1 MSKGRDFK
9 FRRQDNIGAA
19 DADDDGYLQECFVDT
34 GDLETLLDC
43 CNPKSIVV
51 GRTGAGKTAL
61 LKVVENRT
69 QRCII
74 IPPES
79 LSLSYISNSTILK
92 FVEHL
97 GVNLDIFYR
106 LLWRHV
112 FTVEL
117 VKNHFK
123 IYSEDDKK
131 TFWQKIRY
139 RFTDQRNRKALEYLE
154 NWGKSF
160 WEETEY
166 RIKEVTKK
174 LEKDIHGQIET
185 ALPIG
190 ALAGQVG
197 GSYKISDE
205 KKSEI
210 VERAQK
216 VVNDVQIRQLSDI
229 ISLLDEILDDPQKRY
244 YVLIDRLDEDW
255 VESRLRY
262 RLIRALVETIRD
274 FRKIKNAKIVIA
286 IRQDLL
292 DRVFRIIRGAGFQ
305 EEKYDAMYV
314 RISWSDQ
321 QLHEIMDKRL
331 NRLLKNKYTKQPLK
345 IEDILPI
352 SIDGQKPGEYIVRR
366 TLKQPRDVI
375 HLVNKCIEQ
384 VIDKKRI
391 TADAMKRAEREYSR
405 DRLRYLADEWHSD
418 IPNLLECAKV
428 LRKQRY
434 RFPIQ
439 SLDKPCEEFCL
450 DFACENLGSNDPD
463 VNSYLSQLAFQT
475 ANANSDLELF
485 RNSLVQAFYKIG
497 ILGIKLESYDSYL
510 WSSGQRVSIST
521 TEIDDRTK
529 LEVHPAFWR
538 VFGIVNKE
546 AYVSLRSTRETRHGK
561 IKGKIKGSF

>member
-1 MSKGRDFK
+1 MIKGKDFI

-34 GDLETLLDC
+34 GDLETILDC

-61 LKVVENRT
+61 LKIVENRT
-69 QRCII
+69 QRAIL

-79 LSLSYISNSTILK
+79 LSLSYISNSTVLK
-92 FVEHL
+92 FVERL

-117 VKNHFK
+117 VKKHFQ

-131 TFWQKIRY
+131 TFWQKIRLT
-139 RFTDQRNRKALEYLE
+139 FTDQKNRKALEYLE

-166 RIKEVTKK
+166 RIQEVTQK
-174 LEKDIHGQIET
+174 LEKEIHGQIKT
-185 ALPIG
+185 ALPKG
-190 ALAGQVG
+190 VLAGQLG
-197 GSYKISDE
+197 GSCKVTDE
-205 KKSEI
+205 QKGQI

-244 YVLIDRLDEDW
+244 YILIDRLDEDW

-262 RLIRALVETIRD
+262 QLIRALVETIRD
-274 FRKIKNAKIVIA
+274 FRKIKNAKIVVA

-314 RISWSDQ
+314 RIKWSDE
-321 QLHEIMDKRL
+321 QLREIMDKRL
-331 NRLLKNKYTKQPLK
+331 NHLLKNKYTKRPLK
-345 IEDILPI
+345 IEDILPR
-352 SIDGQKPGEYIVRR
+352 SIDGQKPGEYIVSR

-384 VIDKKRI
+384 VADKNSI
-391 TADAMKRAEREYSR
+391 TADALKRAEGEYSR

-418 IPNLLECAKV
+418 IPNLLEFAKV
-428 LRKQRY
+428 LRKLSF

-450 DFACENLGSNDPD
+450 YFACENLGSNDPK
-463 VNSYLSQLAFQT
+463 VNSYLSQLAIQT
-475 ANANSDLELF
+475 ANANSDLGLF
-485 RNSLVQAFYKIG
+485 RNSLVLAFYKIG
-497 ILGIKLESYDSYL
+497 ILGVKLESYDSYL
-510 WSSGQRVSIST
+510 WSSGQRGSIST
-521 TEIDDRTK
+521 TEINDKTK

-538 VFGIVNKE
+538 VFGIVNRE
-546 AYVSLRSTRETRHGK
+546 AYVNLRSTRETRQGHL
-561 IKGKIKGSF
+561 SQTN

>member
-19 DADDDGYLQECFVDT
+19 DADDDVYLQECFVDT
-34 GDLETLLDC
+34 GDMETLLDC
-43 CNPKSIVV
+43 RNPKSIVV

-61 LKVVENRT
+61 LKVVENGT
-69 QRCII
+69 QRAIL

-79 LSLSYISNSTILK
+79 LSLSYISNSTVLK
-92 FVEHL
+92 FVEGL

-112 FTVEL
+112 FTVEI
-117 VKNHFK
+117 VKKHFQ
-123 IYSEDDKK
+123 IYSEADKK
-131 TFWQKIRY
+131 TFWEKIRY

-166 RIKEVTKK
+166 RIQEVTQK
-174 LEKDIHGQIET
+174 LEKEIHGQIET
-185 ALPIG
+185 ALPKR

-197 GSYKISDE
+197 GSYKVTDE
-205 KKSEI
+205 QKGQI
-210 VERAQK
+210 LERAQK

-244 YVLIDRLDEDW
+244 YILIDRLDEDW

-274 FRKIKNAKIVIA
+274 FRKIKNAKIVVA

-305 EEKYDAMYV
+305 EEKYEAMYV
-314 RISWSDQ
+314 RIQWSNE
-321 QLHEIMDKRL
+321 QLGEIMDKRL
-331 NRLLKNKYTKQPLK
+331 NWFLKNKYTKRPLK
-345 IEDILPI
+345 IEDILPR
-352 SIDGQKPGEYIVRR
+352 SIDGQKPGEYIVSR

-375 HLVNKCIEQ
+375 HLVNKCIQQ

-391 TADAMKRAEREYSR
+391 TADALKRAEGEYSR

-418 IPNLLECAKV
+418 IPNLLKFAKV
-428 LRKQRY
+428 LRRQRF

-439 SLDKPCEEFCL
+439 SLDKPCEDFCL

-475 ANANSDLELF
+475 ANAHSDVELF
-485 RNSLVQAFYKIG
+485 RNSLVLTFYKIG
-497 ILGIKLESYDSYL
+497 ILGVKLESYDSYL
-510 WSSGQRVSIST
+510 WSSGQRGSIST
-521 TEIDDRTK
+521 SEINERTK

-538 VFGIVNKE
+538 VFGILDRE
-546 AYVSLRSTRETRHGK
+546 ADVSLRSTRETRQGHLSQGK
-561 IKGKIKGSF
+561 